1 MNSRNLLA
9 VVALGTLLLSGGCH
23 HRRPKEK
30 APRELVPVAVL
41 YEKGQHALQ
50 KKRPASAR
58 RYFDQILL
66 REDAGEYK
74 EKAEIATA
82 DAYMADHTLDAYT
95 EAISRY
101 QAFLA
106 FHPTHPEAP
115 YCQFRIGMA
124 YLESVETPDRDMSSA
139 HSARDAFQALVDNYP
154 KSPFVDQAREKLT
167 VIDNLLAAH
176 EIKVGDFYLKNG
188 HPKGAVARYRGVVEK
203 YPSYWNLPL
212 VYYRLGRALAA
223 DGQATEAS
231 LYYKRVL
238 ETVPGTRLAKDAEK
252 GLSSLDRT
260 ASRREKKDLPKE
272 PLLPKEKRRS
282 RWLFWKRG

>member
-9 VVALGTLLLSGGCH
+9 VVALGAVLLFGGCH

-50 KKRPASAR
+50 KNRPASAR
-58 RYFDQILL
+58 RYFDQIIL

-82 DAYMADHTLDAYT
+82 DAYMAEHTLESYA

-115 YCQFRIGMA
+115 YCQFRIGTA

-154 KSPFVDQAREKLT
+154 KSSYVDQAREKLT

-223 DGQATEAS
+223 DGQASEAA
-231 LYYKRVL
+231 LYYKRVV
-238 ETVPGTRLAKDAEK
+238 ETVPGTHLARDAEK
-252 GLSSLDRT
+252 GLRSLNKA
-260 ASRREKKDLPKE
+260 ASRREKKELPKE
-272 PLLPKEKRRS
+272 PLLPKEKRRP
-282 RWLFWKRG
+282 WWQFWKRG